1 MFDEKW
7 DDCVL
12 PIVIADLSSSPR
24 NAAGDLNTTGGI
36 GKDFGGNMSTLYRSA
51 GRRTAWLA
59 IALLAVLSVLTGT
72 GVYAQ
77 SDNGSIVG
85 TVTDMTGAVIPDAA
99 ITVTN
104 VDTGLK
110 LTSKSNSSGE
120 FQVFAVPRGN
130 YKADVQAQG
139 FQSQTAAFAVQV
151 ASAQTL
157 QFKLTTG
164 SVSETVDVTSAAP
177 LVNTSNATIGEVVQG
192 EQVTDLPLN
201 GRNFSGLA
209 LLAPGVTRGAYGD
222 PVSGGTGSS
231 ESFRNSE
238 SGGAAL
244 SVNGLRP
251 QADNYLLDG
260 IDDNDSLVNT
270 ILIFPNVDATQEF
283 KIDTSVAPA
292 EYGRAGGAIVASS
305 IKSGTNAYHGSVF
318 EFYRSGKFD
327 ANPSYQFLNAA
338 PSPNPAFNRNQ
349 PGFSIGGPILKN
361 KLFGFGDYQAFR
373 EVQPINPYFVTVPT
387 ALMRMGDFSELLA
400 SSPNF
405 DAANGPSVDSQFTE
419 PYCLINQGVT
429 SYTKNGQLYNPA
441 TCQPIANNQIAQAGI
456 PMNAAALNYF
466 NAYPAPTR
474 AGVVNNFLTHEQQFT
489 HYNTFDLRFDW
500 NATSKDMAY
509 IRFSYDN
516 SAFTKTPEL
525 GTLPSGF
532 GTGSSYTH
540 ARSYA
545 LGYTHIFSPSVVN
558 QLLVGYNRDNFG
570 YQPPF
575 YGVALSQSLGIVN
588 ANRNQETTG
597 GALIGGNAGIDYTG
611 DYGLYA
617 VPQNTIE
624 ISDSVDWERGH
635 HSLKFGA
642 TGILR
647 NMEYFRPISGKGYF
661 NFGNGDFT
669 GFPTAEMLIGFTD
682 YYQIGAQGGYYS
694 NISYEDGFFGQD
706 EWRVNQRLTL
716 QLGLRYDII
725 TRPYEVQNRQ
735 ASFDVDT
742 TSPTY
747 GQVLEAGVNGVSRS
761 IINNSFGDIAPRVGF
776 AYNLHGNGTEVLRGG
791 YGIFYFPDY
800 GGISNQLGQQA
811 PFGGSVNY
819 SAQHG
824 SCVTF
829 TGQTPT
835 TGSAYGCNESAQQTT
850 ALPLPGYPGFN
861 PAAPPTGLSTL
872 AVNRNDKNQQ
882 IQEWNLQLEQQLT
895 QRDVLDIAYVGTK
908 SDHLSTYYNYNIF
921 QFGTGLQAFPN
932 LGTINYNNYNGTA
945 NYNGLQLHYEHHQ
958 GSNLL
963 ITGSY
968 AWSHALDDS
977 PGSDLSSTAPLY
989 YNPQADYGN
998 SLQDERHVFSSSI
1011 LYKLP
1016 FGRGQLIGS
1025 RVNYPVNLVI
1035 GGWQINVIGRLATG
1049 TPVDL
1054 SVSSAANADRP
1065 DLVGQITYPKSING
1079 TWFNT
1084 AAFAAP
1090 PTVVA
1095 NGQTVFTRMGTL
1107 GRDQI
1112 YGPGSRTADL
1122 SLQKNIQFTE
1132 RYVLELHADAF
1143 NVTNTPQFTNPDAG
1157 LHDAN
1162 FGKITSTQTD
1172 SQRELQLAARFTF

>member
-1 MFDEKW
+1 MRTLYQLARRRTGW
-7 DDCVL
+7 LAVVL
-12 PIVIADLSSSPR
+12 L
-24 NAAGDLNTTGGI
+24 AALTAVTALNT
-36 GKDFGGNMSTLYRSA
+36 F
-51 GRRTAWLA
+51 
-59 IALLAVLSVLTGT
+59 
-72 GVYAQ
+72 AQ
-77 SDNGSIVG
+77 SDDGSIVG
-85 TVTDMTGAVIPDAA
+85 TVTDTSGAVVPNAA
-99 ITVTN
+99 ITVSN

-110 LTSKSNSSGE
+110 FTSKSNNAGE
-120 FQVFAVPRGN
+120 FQIFAVPRGN

-139 FQSQTAAFAVQV
+139 FQRQTASFAVQV
-151 ASAQTL
+151 ATAQTL

-164 SVSETVDVTSAAP
+164 SVSETIDVTSAAP
-177 LVNTSNATIGEVVQG
+177 LINTSNATIGEVVQG
-192 EQVTDLPLN
+192 EQVTNLPLN

-222 PVSGGTGSS
+222 AASGVTGNS
-231 ESFRNSE
+231 ETFRNNE
-238 SGGAAL
+238 SGGASL

-260 IDDNDSLVNT
+260 IDDNDSLINT
-270 ILIFPNVDATQEF
+270 ILIFPNIDATQEF

-305 IKSGTNAYHGSVF
+305 IKSGTNTFHGSAF

-327 ANPSYQFLNAA
+327 ANPSYQFLNAPA
-338 PSPNPAFNRNQ
+338 SPNPAFNRNQ

-387 ALMRMGDFSELLA
+387 ALMRTGDFSELLPT
-400 SSPNF
+400 SPNF
-405 DAANGPSVDSQFTE
+405 DSANGPSVDSEFTE
-419 PYCLINQGVT
+419 PYCLIHQNVT
-429 SYTKNGQLYNPA
+429 TYVKNGQLYNPT
-441 TCQPIANNQIAQAGI
+441 TCQPVPNNQLAQAGI

-466 NAYPAPTR
+466 NAYPTPTR
-474 AGVVNNFLTHEQQFT
+474 AGVVNNFLAHEQQFT

-500 NATSKDMAY
+500 NASPKDMAFV
-509 IRFSYDN
+509 RFSYDN

-540 ARSYA
+540 ARAYG
-545 LGYTHIFSPSVVN
+545 LGYTHIFSPTVVN
-558 QLLVGYNRDNFG
+558 QLLIGYNRDDFG

-575 YGVALSQSLGIVN
+575 YGEALSASLGIVN
-588 ANRNQETTG
+588 ANRNQETSG

-617 VPQNTIE
+617 VPQNTYE
-624 ISDSVDWERGH
+624 ISDSVDWDRGH
-635 HSLKFGA
+635 HSFKFGA
-642 TGILR
+642 TGIMR

-669 GFPTAEMLIGFTD
+669 GFPTAEMLMGFTD
-682 YYQIGAQGGYYS
+682 SYSIGAQSGFFS
-694 NISYEDGFFGQD
+694 NIGYEDGFFGQD

-716 QLGLRYDII
+716 QLGMRYDII
-725 TRPYEVQNRQ
+725 TRPYETQNRQ

-742 TSPTY
+742 ASPTY

-761 IINNSFGDIAPRVGF
+761 IINNSFGDFSPRVGF
-776 AYNLHGNGTEVLRGG
+776 AYDLQGAGKEVIRGG

-800 GGISNQLGQQA
+800 GGIGNQLGQQT
-811 PFGGSVNY
+811 PFGGSVSY
-819 SAQHG
+819 SAQNG
-824 SCVTF
+824 YCTTF
-829 TGQTPT
+829 TGQTPAP
-835 TGSAYGCNESAQQTT
+835 GSTYGCNTSAQQTT
-850 ALPLPGYPGFN
+850 PLPLPGYPNFN
-861 PAAPPTGLSTL
+861 PATPPAGLSTL

-908 SDHLSTYYNYNIF
+908 SDHLSTYYNYNLF
-921 QFGTGLQAFPN
+921 QFGTGLQNFPKY
-932 LGTINYNNYNGTA
+932 GTITYNNYNGAA
-945 NYNGLQLHYEHHQ
+945 NYNGLQLHFEHHQ

-977 PGSDLSSTAPLY
+977 AGSALSLSTTTPLY
-989 YNPQADYGN
+989 YDPKADYGN
-998 SLQDERHVFSSSI
+998 SLQDERHVFTSSI
-1011 LYKLP
+1011 LYHLP
-1016 FGRGQLIGS
+1016 FGRGQIFGS
-1025 RVNYPVNLVI
+1025 RVSYPVNLVI
-1035 GGWQINVIGRLATG
+1035 GGWQINLIGRLATG
-1049 TPVDL
+1049 TPLDL
-1054 SVSSAANADRP
+1054 SVSGAADADRP
-1065 DLVGQITYPKSING
+1065 DLVGSITYPKSITG

-1084 AAFAAP
+1084 AAFAAA

-1095 NGQTVFTRMGTL
+1095 NGQTVFSRLGTL
-1107 GRDQI
+1107 ARDQV
-1112 YGPGSRTADL
+1112 YGPGSRSADL
-1122 SLQKNIQFTE
+1122 SLQKNIQLTE

-1143 NVTNTPQFTNPDAG
+1143 NVTNTPQFTNPDVA
-1157 LHDAN
+1157 LHDAT
-1162 FGKITSTQTD
+1162 FGKITGTQLD

>member
-1 MFDEKW
+1 M
-7 DDCVL
+7 
-12 PIVIADLSSSPR
+12 
-24 NAAGDLNTTGGI
+24 TGSI
-36 GKDFGGNMSTLYRSA
+36 GNDSGGNMRTLSKVA
-51 GRRTAWLA
+51 SRRASWLA
-59 IALLAVLSVLTGT
+59 VVLLAVISLMTSTA
-72 GVYAQ
+72 VYAQ

-85 TVTDMTGAVIPDAA
+85 TVTDTTGAVIPNAA

-110 LTSKSNSSGE
+110 FTSKSNDSGE

-130 YKADVQAQG
+130 YKADVQAEG

-157 QFKLTTG
+157 QFKLATG
-164 SVSETVDVTSAAP
+164 QVSQTVDVSSAAP
-177 LVNTSNATIGEVVQG
+177 LVNTSNATIGQVVQG

-201 GRNFSGLA
+201 GRNFTGLA
-209 LLAPGVTRGAYGD
+209 LLAPGVTRGSYGD
-222 PVSGGTGSS
+222 AASGTSGNS
-231 ESFRNSE
+231 ETFRNSE
-238 SGGAAL
+238 SGGASI

-251 QADNYLLDG
+251 QADNFLLDG

-305 IKSGTNAYHGSVF
+305 IKSGTNTFHGTAF
-318 EFYRSGKFD
+318 WFYRSGNFD
-327 ANPSYQFLNAA
+327 ANPSYQLLNAP
-338 PSPNPAFNRNQ
+338 PSPNPSFNRNQ
-349 PGFSIGGPILKN
+349 PGFSIGGPLLKN
-361 KLFGFGDYQAFR
+361 KLFAFGDYQAFR
-373 EVQPINPYFVTVPT
+373 ETQPINPYFVTVPT
-387 ALMRMGDFSELLA
+387 TLMRTGDFSELLA
-400 SSPNF
+400 TSPNF
-405 DAANGPSVDSQFTE
+405 DTANGPSVDSEFTE
-419 PYCLINQGVT
+419 PYCLIHQNA
-429 SYTKNGQLYNPA
+429 SYTKNGQLYNPM
-441 TCQPIANNQIAQAGI
+441 TCQPIPNNQIAQAGI
-456 PMNAAALNYF
+456 PINTAALNYF

-474 AGVVNNFLTHEQQFT
+474 AGVVNNFLTHEHQFT
-489 HYNTFDLRFDW
+489 HYNTFDVRFDW
-500 NATSKDMAY
+500 NASSKDIAY
-509 IRFSYDN
+509 VRFSYDN

-532 GTGSSYTH
+532 GTGSAYTH

-545 LGYTHIFSPSVVN
+545 LGYTHIFSASIVN
-558 QLLVGYNRDNFG
+558 QLLIGYNRNNFG

-575 YGVALSQSLGIVN
+575 YGVALSASLGIVN
-588 ANRNQETTG
+588 ANRNQETSG

-617 VPQNTIE
+617 VPQNTFE
-624 ISDSVDWERGH
+624 ISDSVDWNRGH

-647 NMEYFRPISGKGYF
+647 NLEYFRPISGKGYF

-669 GFPTAEMLIGFTD
+669 GFPTPEMLIGFTD
-682 YYQIGAQGGYYS
+682 SYGIGAQSGYFS

-706 EWRVNQRLTL
+706 EWRLNQRLTL

-735 ASFDVDT
+735 ASFDIYT
-742 TSPTY
+742 TSSTY
-747 GQVLEAGVNGVSRS
+747 GQVLEAAQNGVTRA
-761 IINNSFGDIAPRVGF
+761 IINNSFTDFAPRVGF
-776 AYNLHGNGTEVLRGG
+776 AYDLHGSGKEVLRGG

-800 GGISNQLGQQA
+800 GGIDNQLGQQP
-811 PFGGSVNY
+811 PFGGSVSY
-819 SAQHG
+819 LAQHG
-824 SCVTF
+824 YCVTF
-829 TGQTPT
+829 TGQTPAP
-835 TGSAYGCNESAQQTT
+835 GSAYSCNQPAQQATP
-850 ALPLPGYPGFN
+850 LPLPGYPNFN
-861 PAAPPTGLSTL
+861 PATPPTGLTTL

-908 SDHLSTYYNYNIF
+908 SDHLSTYYNYNLF
-921 QFGTGLQAFPN
+921 QFGTALQNLPN
-932 LGTINYNNYNGTA
+932 LGTITFNNYNGTA

-958 GSNLL
+958 GTDLL

-977 PGSDLSSTAPLY
+977 PGSNLSSTTPLY
-989 YNPQADYGN
+989 YDPTADYGN

-1016 FGRGQLIGS
+1016 FGRGKMFGS
-1025 RVNYPVNLVI
+1025 HVSYPVNLVV
-1035 GGWQINVIGRLATG
+1035 GGWQINVIGRMATG
-1049 TPVDL
+1049 TPLDL
-1054 SVSSAANADRP
+1054 SVNGAVDADRP
-1065 DLVGQITYPKSING
+1065 DLVGLITYSKSINKS

-1084 AAFAAP
+1084 SAFAAA

-1095 NGQTVFTRMGTL
+1095 NGQTVFSRLGTL
-1107 GRDQI
+1107 RRDQV
-1112 YGPGSRTADL
+1112 YGPGSRASDV
-1122 SLQKNIQFTE
+1122 SIQKNVQFTE
-1132 RYVLELHADAF
+1132 RYVLELHGDAF
-1143 NVTNTPQFTNPDAG
+1143 NITNTPQFQNPDAG
-1157 LHDAN
+1157 LHDAT
-1162 FGKITSTQTD
+1162 FGKITGTQLD